1 MATVYRGVDGAG
13 KASPLS
19 IPDVLGPK
27 QILLKIT
34 HASLC
39 GTDVHFLTSGIA
51 LGHEGVGIVE
61 KIGSEV
67 TQFKVGDRAG
77 AGYVRNSCGTCSYC
91 LKGQDVWCHERSA
104 YGEKDHNTGTFGT
117 HYIGNETFLHRIPD
131 SLASEHAAP
140 LQCAGATVYTAI
152 TSVAKPGDRV
162 GILGI
167 GGLGHLAIQF
177 ASKLGYETVV
187 FSSSARKEEEARGFG
202 ASEFVVL
209 GEAEKVSAPVD
220 VLIVAGSKY
229 PDWEKFMQKNIL
241 ARTGTIVPLSAPAEN
256 FNLPSTPMFFN
267 GYNLHSSLVAHRH
280 VHDEMLAFAAAQ
292 GVKPAI
298 ETFAFSEEGFAEAYQ
313 KLKEGGMRYRGVLVR

>member
-77 AGYVRNSCGTCSYC
+77 AGYVRNGKMCGAMSEA
-91 LKGQDVWCHERSA
+91 LMERKIIIRAHSVL
-104 YGEKDHNTGTFGT
+104 TFPD
-117 HYIGNETFLHRIPD
+117 IGNETFLHRIPD